1 MLTVDFDVFDVRYG
15 HRVLD
20 IGCGMGRHSF
30 ESLTRGARVVA
41 ADLDDVALKEVSQMG
56 AAMILEDQAPLG
68 ATLDSVR
75 ADALHLPFENDSFD
89 RIIASEVMEHI
100 PDDEIALRE
109 LHRIL
114 KPGGIAA
121 VTVPRRWPEQICW
134 LLSSQYHSAA
144 GGHVRIFS
152 RDELEAK
159 LQRADLYPFH
169 HHYAH
174 ALHTPYWW
182 LKCAVGVDRDLPVTR
197 AYHSFLVWDITKK
210 PLVTRALEKALDPM
224 MGKSLVVYSRKAL

>member
-1 MLTVDFDVFDVRYG
+1 MLTVDFDIFDIRYG
-15 HRVLD
+15 YRVLD
-20 IGCGMGRHSF
+20 IGCGLGRHSF
-30 ESLTRGARVVA
+30 EALTRGARVVA
-41 ADLDDVALKEVSQMG
+41 ADLDDAALKDVSQMS
-56 AAMILEDQAPLG
+56 AAMIAEDQAPLG
-68 ATLDSVR
+68 ATLECVH
-75 ADALHLPFENDSFD
+75 ADALHLPFEDGSFD

-100 PDDEIALRE
+100 PDDEAAMRE

-114 KPGGIAA
+114 KPGGVVA

-159 LQRADLYPFH
+159 LTRAELHPFH
-169 HHYAH
+169 HHHAH
-174 ALHTPYWW
+174 ALHSPYWW

-210 PLVTRALEKALDPM
+210 PFVTRTVEKALDPV
-224 MGKSLVVYSRKAL
+224 MGKSLVVYSRKAG